1 MTSGSLIGASANSGR
16 VAALRDGCIV
26 ALTLMAVSLAAV
38 LSLPQALIGAA
49 VPQAIIFPPWMPQQD
64 AMARTLAAGH
74 RVLRA
79 GISPFIVIAAAAEA
93 EAGAETARPR
103 GALLMLALDGLA
115 GCLDSRASVEP
126 SL

>member
-79 GISPFIVIAAAAEA
+79 GISPFVVIAAAA

-115 GCLDSRASVEP
+115 GCLDSRAPVEP

>member
-16 VAALRDGCIV
+16 VAALWDGCVV

-38 LSLPQALIGAA
+38 LSLPQAPTDRA

-64 AMARTLAAGH
+64 AVARSLAAGH
-74 RVLRA
+74 RVLRG
-79 GISPFIVIAAAAEA
+79 GISSFIVIAAAA

-115 GCLDSRASVEP
+115 GCLDSGASVEP

>member
-1 MTSGSLIGASANSGR
+1 MTSGSLIGASASSGR

-38 LSLPQALIGAA
+38 LSLPQASIGRA
-49 VPQAIIFPPWMPQQD
+49 VPQAIIFPPWLPQQD
-64 AMARTLAAGH
+64 AMARSLAAGH
-74 RVLRA
+74 RVLRG
-79 GISPFIVIAAAAEA
+79 GISPFIVIVA

>member
-26 ALTLMAVSLAAV
+26 ALALMAVSLAAV
-38 LSLPQALIGAA
+38 LSLPQAAIGRA

-64 AMARTLAAGH
+64 AMARSLAAGH
-74 RVLRA
+74 RVLRG
-79 GISPFIVIAAAAEA
+79 GISPFIVIVAAA

-103 GALLMLALDGLA
+103 SALLMLALDGLA